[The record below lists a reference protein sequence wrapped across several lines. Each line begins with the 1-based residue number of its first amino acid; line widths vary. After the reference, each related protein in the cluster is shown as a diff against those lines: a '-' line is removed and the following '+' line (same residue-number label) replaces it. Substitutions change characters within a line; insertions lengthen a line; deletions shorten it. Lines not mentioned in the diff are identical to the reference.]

1 MVRLARNSQRRALAM
16 VEVAFVLPLVLLLV
30 FGILEY
36 GWLFLRAQQ
45 ITHAARHGAR
55 IGVTADATMEDVNG
69 AIGSILKRARI
80 AANDE
85 PWTLTP
91 PDPAVMATGDAFTV
105 TVTIPYER
113 IGLGMPLVPV
123 PGQLQ
128 ASSTMAKEG
137 P

>member
-1 MVRLARNSQRRALAM
+1 M
-16 VEVAFVLPLVLLLV
+16 VEVAIVLPLVLLLM

-55 IGVTADATMEDVNG
+55 IGVTADATIEQVDG
-69 AIGSILKRARI
+69 GIGFILQRAGI

-91 PDPAVMATGDAFTV
+91 PDPSVMATGDTFTV

-113 IGLGMPLVPV
+113 IGLGMPLLPV
-123 PGQLQ
+123 PENLQ
-128 ASSTMAKEG
+128 ASSSMAKEG

>member
-1 MVRLARNSQRRALAM
+1 
-16 VEVAFVLPLVLLLV
+16 LLLL

-55 IGVTADATMEDVNG
+55 IGVTADATTKDVRGGIG
-69 AIGSILKRARI
+69 AILKRAGI
-80 AANDE
+80 AATDE
-85 PWTLTP
+85 PWTF
-91 PDPAVMATGDAFTV
+91 PDPSLLATGDTFTV

-113 IGLGMPLVPV
+113 VGLGMPLVPV
-123 PGQLQ
+123 PDKVQ
-128 ASSTMAKEG
+128 ASSSMAKEG

>member
-1 MVRLARNSQRRALAM
+1 MAHIAGHPSRRALAL
-16 VEVAFVLPLVLLLV
+16 VETAIVLPLILLLL

-55 IGVTADATMEDVNG
+55 IGVTADATEESVREGIG
-69 AIGSILKRARI
+69 AILKRAGI
-80 AANDE
+80 GASDE
-85 PWTLTP
+85 PWVF
-91 PDPAVMATGDAFTV
+91 PDPSLMATGDTFTV

-113 IGLGMPLVPV
+113 VGLGMPLVPV
-123 PGQLQ
+123 PENLQ
-128 ASSTMAKEG
+128 ASSSMAKEG